1 MIVRPDRRRPERRR
15 DVAEAIF
22 ADEIGIQFGVYGEFR
37 LWSAYQPIFAPRGRT
52 LKPVAVE
59 ALIEP
64 RRVATPVAPQVFFDS
79 VAASDRLFAETMCRM
94 LHLGNYRNIGV
105 DGLTLFFNYD
115 PMINDHLGRAL
126 AEIRLMT
133 RRLGDFGLEP
143 AMLVCEITEQAA
155 DDHVLASLVREMR
168 RDGIRIAID
177 DFGTGHS
184 TEARIGLLSPD
195 IVKIDGDWFAEFCRH
210 AAAERFFRPLVS
222 MLHDRGAKVLVEGIE
237 QATHLRVALD
247 GGVDL
252 LQGYHL
258 ARPALAGTIF
268 NEEPLSID
276 ALLGMDNKVV
286 PLHQRR

>member
-1 MIVRPDRRRPERRR
+1 MNERHERRR
-15 DVAEAIF
+15 NVARAIF
-22 ADEIGIQFGVYGEFR
+22 ADEIGLQFGIYGDFR
-37 LWSAYQPIFAPRGRT
+37 LWSAYQPIFAQEDRVLRA
-52 LKPVAVE
+52 VAVE
-59 ALIEP
+59 GLIEP
-64 RRVATPVAPQVFFDS
+64 RRIAEPVAPSIFFDG
-79 VAASDRLFAETMCRM
+79 VPASDRLFVETMCRM
-94 LHLGNYRNIGV
+94 LHLGNYRNIGAE
-105 DGLTLFFNYD
+105 GLTLFFNYN

-126 AEIRLMT
+126 AEIRLMA
-133 RRLGDFGLEP
+133 RHLGDFELEP
-143 AMLVCEITEQAA
+143 GLLVCEITEQAA
-155 DDHVLASLVREMR
+155 DEHVLASLVREMR

-184 TEARIGLLSPD
+184 TEARINLLAPD
-195 IVKIDGDWFAEFCRH
+195 IVKIDGTWFAEFCRH

-258 ARPALAGTIF
+258 ARPALAGTVF
-268 NEEPLSID
+268 DEEPLSID
-276 ALLGMDNKVV
+276 ALLGTDNKVV

>member
-1 MIVRPDRRRPERRR
+1 MNRRPDRRRN
-15 DVAEAIF
+15 VAEAIF
-22 ADEIGIQFGVYGEFR
+22 ADEIGLQFGIYGEFR

-64 RRVATPVAPQVFFDS
+64 RRVAQPVAPSVFFDS
-79 VAASDRLFAETMCRM
+79 VPAPDRLFVETMCRR
-94 LHLGNYRNIGV
+94 LHLGNYSNIGV
-105 DGLTLFFNYD
+105 DDLTLFFNYD
-115 PMINDHLGRAL
+115 PLINDHLGRAL
-126 AEIRLMT
+126 AEIRVMT
-133 RRLGDFGLEP
+133 RQLGEFGLEP
-143 AMLVCEITEQAA
+143 ALLVCEITEKLA
-155 DDHVLASLVREMR
+155 DDDVLVSLVREMR
-168 RDGIRIAID
+168 RGGIRIAID

-184 TEARIGLLSPD
+184 TEERINLLSPD
-195 IVKIDGDWFAEFCRH
+195 IVKIDGGWFAEFCRH

-237 QATHLRVALD
+237 QAAHLRVALD

-252 LQGYHL
+252 LQGYL
-258 ARPALAGTIF
+258 LPRPARAGTIF

-276 ALLGMDNKVV
+276 SLLEANDKVV

>member
-1 MIVRPDRRRPERRR
+1 MIGRPDRQRPERRR
-15 DVAEAIF
+15 GVAEAIF
-22 ADEIGIQFGVYGEFR
+22 EDEIGLQFGVYGEFR
-37 LWSAYQPIFAPRGRT
+37 LWSAYQPIFAPRGRS
-52 LKPVAVE
+52 LQPVAVE

-79 VAASDRLFAETMCRM
+79 VAAKDRLFVETMCRM

-105 DGLTLFFNYD
+105 DGLTLFFNYN
-115 PMINDHLGRAL
+115 PMINDHFGRAL
-126 AEIRLMT
+126 AEIRLMA
-133 RRLGDFGLEP
+133 RHLGDFGLEP

-155 DDHVLASLVREMR
+155 DEHVLARLVREMR
-168 RDGIRIAID
+168 RGGVRIAID

-184 TEARIGLLSPD
+184 TDARIGLLSPD
-195 IVKIDGDWFAEFCRH
+195 IVKIDGGWFAEFCRH

-222 MLHDRGAKVLVEGIE
+222 TLHDRGAKVLVEGIE
-237 QATHLRVALD
+237 HATHLRVALD

-268 NEEPLSID
+268 NEEPLAID

>member
-1 MIVRPDRRRPERRR
+1 MTGRHDRRRNVDE
-15 DVAEAIF
+15 VIF
-22 ADEIGIQFGVYGEFR
+22 ADEVGIEYGVYGEFR
-37 LWSAYQPIFAPRGRT
+37 LKSAYQPIFAPRGRF
-52 LKPVAVE
+52 LKAVAVE
-59 ALIEP
+59 GLVEP
-64 RRVATPVAPQVFFDS
+64 QRASRPVAPPVFFDG
-79 VAASDRLFAETMCRM
+79 VPASDRLFVETMCRM
-94 LHLGNYRNIGV
+94 LHLRNFRNIGV
-105 DGLTLFFNYD
+105 DGLDLFFNYN
-115 PMINDHLGRAL
+115 PLINDHLGRAL

-133 RRLGDFGLEP
+133 RHLGELGLYP

-155 DDHVLASLVREMR
+155 DDKVLVGLVREMR

-184 TEARIGLLSPD
+184 TEERMALLAPD
-195 IVKIDGDWFAEFCRH
+195 IVKIDGAWFAEFCRH

-237 QATHLRVALD
+237 QSVHLRVALD

-252 LQGYHL
+252 LQGFHL

-268 NEEPLSID
+268 NEEPLAID
-276 ALLGMDNKVV
+276 VLLGMDNKVV

>member
-1 MIVRPDRRRPERRR
+1 MTARHDRRRN
-15 DVAEAIF
+15 VAEAIF
-22 ADEIGIQFGVYGEFR
+22 ADEIGLQFGVYGEFR
-37 LWSAYQPIFAPRGRT
+37 LWSAYQPIFAPQGRT
-52 LKPVAVE
+52 LRAVAVE
-59 ALIEP
+59 GLIEP
-64 RRVATPVAPQVFFDS
+64 RRAARPVAPPVFFGG
-79 VAASDRLFAETMCRM
+79 VPVSDRLFVETMCRM
-94 LHLGNYRNIGV
+94 LHLRNYSNIGV
-105 DGLTLFFNYD
+105 DGLTLFFNYN

-133 RRLGDFGLEP
+133 RHLGDFGLEP

-155 DDHVLASLVREMR
+155 DEHVLASLVREMR

-184 TEARIGLLSPD
+184 TEARMSLLLPD
-195 IVKIDGDWFAEFCRH
+195 IVKIDGGWFAEFCRH

-222 MLHDRGAKVLVEGIE
+222 MLHDRGTKVLVEGIE
-237 QATHLRVALD
+237 HATHLRVALD

-268 NEEPLSID
+268 KEEPLSID